1 MGAQVAYFPSSAQKY
16 GGSLLTSSHPASD
29 VDSQL
34 PAVAGPSPQHAAPVY
49 HPSSGLFWFGAIAA
63 AAVGLAYVS
72 TTVRVGPASASAS
85 LGKK

>member
-1 MGAQVAYFPSSAQKY
+1 MGAVSYFPDSAAKY
-16 GGSLLTSSHPASD
+16 GGAFLSHGPATD
-29 VDSQL
+29 IDSQL
-34 PAVAGPSPQHAAPVY
+34 PAVAGPTAQHAAPVY